1 MNFISDEIDKTEEME
16 RYERETGKYAVWR
29 GKVTDSFL
37 RWQKGEKVYDKD
49 KERISFYVSDDLK
62 DKWRAFA
69 ENQKY
74 PTISKFIRDAVN
86 NFIDKKAILFDKG
99 SENLNIDA
107 LSRISH
113 GLKEPLTSIKGYL
126 QLLLES
132 NKDKLN
138 DEVISIIDKVLNQT
152 NVLETKIVESLEN
165 IHSKSNQYDILI
177 IEDSLPTINLLRE
190 YFESKGYTCKCALSG
205 NKGLDALKSFKPKL
219 ILLDIMLPDI
229 NGFDLCKNI
238 KINEETK
245 DIPVYYLTAIPALK
259 VEERMKD
266 TKADGRILK
275 PFNLSDLNLL
285 FELLVPKRD

>member
-1 MNFISDEIDKTEEME
+1 VKIISAEIVKTEEME
-16 RYERETGKYAVWR
+16 KYERETGKYAVWR
-29 GKVTDSFL
+29 GKVTDGFL
-37 RWQKGEKVYDKD
+37 RWQKGEKIYDKD
-49 KERISFYVSDDLK
+49 KERISFYVSDNLK
-62 DKWRAFA
+62 DKWREFA
-69 ENQKY
+69 EDQNY
-74 PTISKFIRDAVN
+74 STISKFIRDAVN

-138 DEVISIIDKVLNQT
+138 DDVISIIDKVLNQT

-177 IEDSLPTINLLRE
+177 IEDSLPTVNLLRD

-229 NGFDLCKNI
+229 NGFDLCINI
-238 KINEETK
+238 KTNEETK

-266 TKADGRILK
+266 TKADGKILK
-275 PFNLSDLNLL
+275 PFNLSDLNFL
-285 FELLVPKRD
+285 FERLK